1 MGLLKVVQARCL
13 QPLVLGTLC
22 VRHGSIVITDAGT
35 VIQVFG
41 EAFDVQH
48 AADKRVASGVI
59 HPLPKVTGR
68 EHGAGITRR
77 LGCGTAVD
85 DRLEQLADC
94 LQLRGVAVLRLLHG
108 SLIHVGVIQAGEILI
123 QLALIHRYN
132 SVGSIVPHFG
142 SISVSR
148 DFVVLHQGAEQ
159 LERAL

>member
-13 QPLVLGTLC
+13 QPLVLGTLR
-22 VRHGSIVITDAGT
+22 VRHGSIVIADAGT

-59 HPLPKVTGR
+59 HPLPKVTA
-68 EHGAGITRR
+68 EKHSAGVAR
-77 LGCGTAVD
+77 LLSRMAAVD

-108 SLIHVGVIQAGEILI
+108 SLIHVGVVQAGEILI

-132 SVGSIVPHFG
+132 SVGGIVPHFG
-142 SISVSR
+142 SVSVSR